1 MLSFIN
7 ATFRVFGDYL
17 HLTRQHWISSL
28 SLILPGNDDDRRLQ
42 ASAGG
47 KNRTLLSAKACMW
60 NRPWISNRSSTQES
74 SYLAVLDCTTVVLTL
89 SGNDVFWVSPRSA
102 LWL

>member
-1 MLSFIN
+1 MLPFIN

-47 KNRTLLSAKACMW
+47 KKNFAFSKGVHVEPA
-60 NRPWISNRSSTQES
+60 
-74 SYLAVLDCTTVVLTL
+74 LDQQQK
-89 SGNDVFWVSPRSA
+89 
-102 LWL
+102 